1 MKRMKTMIVVCGL
14 IVTTLIAGC
23 GGRVEQYGEAVP
35 EATGAAI
42 GAILGAPRDYVGE
55 SVVVEGRISRECPT
69 GCWFDVTEGE
79 ATLYVELS
87 AAGLAI
93 PQHVGKTVRVVG
105 DVSIVAGQVRL
116 SGRGVNI
123 R

>member
-23 GGRVEQYGEAVP
+23 GGRVEQ
-35 EATGAAI
+35 
-42 GAILGAPRDYVGE
+42 YVGE